1 MDYINKE
8 LKKGIKFHFIKN
20 DKFKTNLIAI
30 FLTTPLDRKNV
41 TKNALIP
48 AILRRGTETLDTQ
61 DKISKTLEEMY
72 GAAFDCGID
81 KKGENQVLKFYIE
94 VVNDEFLPN
103 EAENL
108 YQKSLKM
115 IFDIVFKPLI
125 KNDAFNS
132 EYLEQEKSNL
142 NQIID
147 AKKDNKGRYALERCM
162 EETNKERPSGLYKY
176 GFVEDLENINSKN
189 LYSHYQELISKCK
202 IDIFVSGKLEKDQAE
217 ENIENLIKDLK
228 ERNPNFMKPEFME
241 NEEIQEKEIQ
251 ESLEVTQG
259 KLVLGLK
266 IKNSKEDE
274 QYAIMLYNSILG
286 GSANSKLFQNVR
298 EKASLAYTANSSY
311 MRLNNEIFINSGIE
325 IENYQKALDIIR
337 EQLEDMKKGEFTD
350 EEIENAKKGMI
361 SAIEAIDDEQD
372 SEIMYFFGQEFFED
386 VKSLEEY
393 KENIQKVT
401 KNEII
406 DVANKICI
414 SVIYFLKD

>member
-30 FLTTPLDRKNV
+30 FLTTPLNRKTV

-48 AILRRGTETLDTQ
+48 TILRRGSESLDTQ

-125 KNDAFNS
+125 KNDSFNS

-176 GFVEDLENINSKN
+176 GFAEDLENIDSKN

-202 IDIFVSGKLEKDQAE
+202 IDIFISGKLEENQAE

-228 ERNPNFMKPEFME
+228 EREPDFIKPEFME

-325 IENYQKALDIIR
+325 IENYTI
-337 EQLEDMKKGEFTD
+337 
-350 EEIENAKKGMI
+350 
-361 SAIEAIDDEQD
+361 
-372 SEIMYFFGQEFFED
+372 
-386 VKSLEEY
+386 
-393 KENIQKVT
+393 
-401 KNEII
+401 
-406 DVANKICI
+406 
-414 SVIYFLKD
+414 